1 MRSVSNAFKNV
12 IKDGGPFYAY
22 AQINLQSG
30 GTLNLNS
37 QDDFFVSGNKY
48 DQSCSTAFPMG
59 YAVCKTI
66 DIGINN
72 TDDTYSVHDFDEARI
87 VLYTEID
94 TDNNSVERLQEGV
107 FGVLKAK
114 AVGDIIEISG
124 VDNMH
129 KADCDMPTVTYPATL
144 RQIVNAICT
153 ECGLVL
159 GTVNFNNWNYRVTVA
174 PKKMT
179 CREMLGYVAQ
189 VAGGNAMIDY
199 TGQLIFKAYAKGQYA
214 TSHIVSGGTLG
225 DGLTDEISGGTF
237 GDGLTNTIEPPQFGS
252 QLDYIVLSD
261 FTTDPTIAT
270 DDVIITGVS
279 YTWKQNNV
287 TRTELYGTDGYVL
300 KIDNPLIRGQITA
313 GLRIIGNHIIGMKV
327 RPFSGTFKPNPTIEL
342 MDTVYVVDRK
352 GNIYQSFVTSNT
364 FTYLGGSE
372 VANETKSPE
381 ENKAS
386 YTSNASQIY
395 RQVQEDIDEDRT
407 DWENAVDQLTTD
419 LENASGLFETTEQQ
433 PDQSYIYYF
442 HDKATLAES
451 QIVIKI
457 TSQALAI
464 STDGGRTYPTGI
476 TVDGNAIV
484 SILSSVGIN
493 ADWIT
498 TGTLKVGGSGNTDGQ
513 IDIYDAQNNVCGN
526 INNLGI
532 SIYDGARV
540 AVGDSNTN
548 ITTLPQTITL
558 KNPTDTKTIFN
569 HTNKLEIYQ
578 GSPSTGSAVCRIVVS
593 TDSNVGKG
601 IDVYGDLRV
610 TGAVDMRELTQ
621 CIISPDSDIE
631 YGNNATGYRTPYSGI
646 VNIGDKTLEI
656 RKGLIIDI
664 H

>member
-1 MRSVSNAFKNV
+1 MRSVSNAFKKV

-30 GTLNLNS
+30 GILNLNS

-59 YAVCKTI
+59 DAVCKTL

-72 TDDTYSVHDFDEARI
+72 TDDTYSVHDFDGAQI

-107 FGVLKAK
+107 FSVLEAK

-159 GTVNFNNWNYRVTVA
+159 GTVNFNNFDYLVTVA
-174 PKKMT
+174 PKEMT

-199 TGQLIFKAYAKGQYA
+199 TGQLVFKAYAKGQYS
-214 TSHIVSGGTLG
+214 TSHIVSGGTFG

-237 GDGLTNTIEPPQFGS
+237 GDGLTNTIEPPQFGT

-261 FTTDPTIAT
+261 FTADPTIAT
-270 DDVIITGVS
+270 DDVTITGVS
-279 YTWKQNNV
+279 YTWKQNNI
-287 TRTELYGTDGYVL
+287 TRTEMYGTDGYVL

-313 GLRIIGNHIIGMKV
+313 GVRLIGNHIIGMKV

-386 YTSNASQIY
+386 YTSKASQLY

-419 LENASGLFETTEQQ
+419 LANASGLFETTEQQ

-442 HDKATLAES
+442 HDKAALAES

-457 TSQALAI
+457 TAQALAI
-464 STDGGRTYPTGI
+464 STDGGQTYPTGI
-476 TVDGNAIV
+476 TATGQAIV
-484 SILSSVGIN
+484 AQIATVGLS
-493 ADWIT
+493 ADYIT
-498 TGTLKVGGSGNTDGQ
+498 TGTLKVGGTNNVDGDIKVYDNSNNFCGSLDNLGLTLSDGSRLVIDTNNGVDAIEIGSDRIVLKNSTNQKNIINSTDKLM
-513 IDIYDAQNNVCGN
+513 IDIGFSTKFQIEPNM
-526 INNLGI
+526 
-532 SIYDGARV
+532 
-540 AVGDSNTN
+540 VGVYTHLYVPLD
-548 ITTLPQTITL
+548 
-558 KNPTDTKTIFN
+558 
-569 HTNKLEIYQ
+569 
-578 GSPSTGSAVCRIVVS
+578 
-593 TDSNVGKG
+593 
-601 IDVYGDLRV
+601 IDVYG
-610 TGAVDMRELTQ
+610 GIDMNGSHLKNAN
-621 CIISPDSDIE
+621 IYPGWKY
-631 YGNNATGYRTPYSGI
+631 YGRPLYTGYVTIGNKQFKI
-646 VNIGDKTLEI
+646 VD
-656 RKGLIIDI
+656 GLIEEVNTV
-664 H
+664 

>member
-1 MRSVSNAFKNV
+1 MRSVSNAFKKV

-48 DQSCSTAFPMG
+48 DQSCSAAFPMG
-59 YAVCKTI
+59 DAVCKTI

-72 TDDTYSVHDFDEARI
+72 TDDTYSVHDFDGAQI

-107 FGVLKAK
+107 FNVLEAK

-144 RQIVNAICT
+144 RQIVSAICAK
-153 ECGLVL
+153 CGLVL

-174 PKKMT
+174 PKEMT

-189 VAGGNAMIDY
+189 IAGGNAMIDY
-199 TGQLIFKAYAKGQYA
+199 TGQLIFKEYTRGQYS
-214 TSHIVSGGTLG
+214 TSHIVSGGTFG

-237 GDGLTNTIEPPQFGS
+237 GDGLTNTIEPPQFDS

-300 KIDNPLIRGQITA
+300 KIDNPLIRGHINT
-313 GLRIIGNHIIGMKV
+313 GIRLIGNYIIGMKV

-342 MDTVYVVDRK
+342 MDTVYVVDK
-352 GNIYQSFVTSNT
+352 KENVYQSFVTSNT

-372 VANETKSPE
+372 VANEIKSPE

-386 YTSNASQIY
+386 YTSSASQIY
-395 RQVQEDIDEDRT
+395 RQVQEDIDEDRA
-407 DWENAVDQLTTD
+407 DWGTAVDQLTTD
-419 LENASGLFETTEQQ
+419 LANASGLFETTEQQ

-457 TSQALAI
+457 TAQALAI
-464 STDGGRTYPTGI
+464 STDGGQTFPTGI
-476 TVDGNAIV
+476 TATGQAIV
-484 SILSSVGIN
+484 AQIATVGLS
-493 ADWIT
+493 ADYIT
-498 TGTLKVGGSGNTDGQ
+498 TGTLKVGGTNNVDGDIKVYDNSNDFCGSLDNLGLTLSDGSRLVVDTNNGVDAIEIGSDRIIIKNSTNQKNIINSTDKLIIQFGQSTKFQ
-513 IDIYDAQNNVCGN
+513 IDTNQTEIADKLNVTGG
-526 INNLGI
+526 INVRNGI
-532 SIYDGARV
+532 DMN
-540 AVGDSNTN
+540 DSGY
-548 ITTLPQTITL
+548 L
-558 KNPTDTKTIFN
+558 KNVN
-569 HTNKLEIYQ
+569 IYP
-578 GSPSTGSAVCRIVVS
+578 GWKYYGRPLYTGSVTIGNKQFQIV
-593 TDSNVGKG
+593 
-601 IDVYGDLRV
+601 
-610 TGAVDMRELTQ
+610 E
-621 CIISPDSDIE
+621 
-631 YGNNATGYRTPYSGI
+631 
-646 VNIGDKTLEI
+646 
-656 RKGLIIDI
+656 GLIEKVNTV
-664 H
+664 